1 MIEIFRIL
9 RKKQLKENEFQTNY
23 EKYYPVV
30 YKQLYYL
37 LGSNELAEDITQEVF
52 IKYYNTKEDIEFVGA
67 WLSKVATNLAL
78 NHIRGEKRRLKREE
92 NMLQDINNIFTI
104 EDQIF
109 RNEQIESVRNIL
121 SNLSN
126 EQSTCLVL
134 KFSGY
139 SYEEIHNATD
149 IPKNNIGQIIAR
161 GKKKFLKLYEGEGDL
176 NVL

>member
-1 MIEIFRIL
+1 VIKIFGIL
-9 RKKQLKENEFQTNY
+9 RKKQLKEEEFQLNY

-52 IKYYNTKEDIEFVGA
+52 IRYYNAKEEIEFVGA
-67 WLSKVATNLAL
+67 WLSKVATNLAF
-78 NHIRGEKRRLKREE
+78 NHIRGEKRRVKREE
-92 NMLQDINNIFTI
+92 NMLEDTNNIFAI
-104 EDQIF
+104 EDEIF
-109 RNEQIESVRNIL
+109 RNEQIEAVRNIL
-121 SNLSN
+121 SSLSN
-126 EQSTCLVL
+126 EQSTCLIL

-139 SYEEIHNATD
+139 SYEEIHNATN

-161 GKKKFLKLYEGEGDL
+161 GKKKFLKLYKGEGDF